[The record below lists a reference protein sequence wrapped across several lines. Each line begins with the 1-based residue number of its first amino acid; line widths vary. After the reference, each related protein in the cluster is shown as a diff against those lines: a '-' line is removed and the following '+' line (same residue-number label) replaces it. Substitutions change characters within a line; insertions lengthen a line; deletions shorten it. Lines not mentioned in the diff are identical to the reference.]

1 MCSSTCNDHELHF
14 EPIDQLPEVLGSPYS
29 AGSKCVHDERIGNLT
44 TMKPNR
50 ISKLICWLA
59 VGTVGWSQPAEL
71 SPESRPL
78 PQLEPFLEHV
88 KQNLTGN
95 RLLQSRYTFN
105 RHETTQLIDRQGKVK
120 KSWSREWEVFPS
132 VDPRLSYQRL
142 IEKDGQPV
150 ESSRIESQD
159 RKHRKRIQKR
169 KQLTPERIEKKHR
182 EEKQKEQSQ
191 IEELF
196 RLLRFRI
203 QGRERVEGVSTV
215 VATSEPRPGSRPKL
229 KSLRPLRN
237 MRGDAW
243 ICEDDYQLVK
253 VEIEL
258 TKAVSLAWGAVARL
272 HKGARLR
279 FKRQRVNDEVWLP
292 AESYFLARIIHE
304 GRLIE
309 SRAGH

>member
-1 MCSSTCNDHELHF
+1 
-14 EPIDQLPEVLGSPYS
+14 
-29 AGSKCVHDERIGNLT
+29 
-44 TMKPNR
+44 MKPNR

-120 KSWSREWEVFPS
+120 KSWSKEWEVFPS

-142 IEKDGQPV
+142 IEKDGEPV

-215 VATSEPRPGSRPKL
+215 VVTFEPRPGYRPKL
-229 KSLRPLRN
+229 KSVRPLRN

-292 AESYFLARIIHE
+292 AESYFLAS
-304 GRLIE
+304 GRVLLVKKFRME
-309 SRAGH
+309 NRNRYSNYRRFTVEDSVTYVSDPTSSGAR